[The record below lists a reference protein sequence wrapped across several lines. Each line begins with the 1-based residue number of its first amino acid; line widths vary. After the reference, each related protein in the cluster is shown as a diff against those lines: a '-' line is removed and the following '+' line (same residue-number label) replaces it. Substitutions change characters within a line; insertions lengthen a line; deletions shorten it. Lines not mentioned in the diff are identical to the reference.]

1 MLDWINSIWKIFNN
15 IKREMQTI
23 FLIQCKEYFIFQ
35 ILCFQSFLFMPYVFL
50 FFLGGGW
57 QKYIQEKCINEKK
70 KMMLYY
76 IRYLMTIIL
85 LISYFLY

>member
-1 MLDWINSIWKIFNN
+1 MLSI
-15 IKREMQTI
+15 
-23 FLIQCKEYFIFQ
+23 LFIYA
-35 ILCFQSFLFMPYVFL
+35 LRVFG
-50 FFLGGGW
+50 FFWGGGW